1 MRFGPQ
7 DFVTPMPLS
16 GARGGMSEGLRLS
29 DWRVRP
35 AARADLDGLKA
46 LAELTGGGFTNL
58 PNDRA
63 ALAERLDWS
72 ERSFAAVLSEPDDE
86 KYMLVL
92 EHGGTGRIGGT
103 ASLFSRVGVRWP
115 FYSYK
120 LTTLSMQSKE
130 LGRTFRTGVLH
141 LVNDFDGASEVGG
154 LFLHPELR
162 TGGLGRLLARSRY
175 LFLARHRARF
185 GDRVLAELRGRM
197 RDDGGSPFW
206 DGLAGKFFGMGFREA
221 DAFNAVQGNQ
231 FIADLM
237 PKFPVYVALL
247 PEDAQEALG
256 KPHAAGVAA
265 QRMLEAEGFAFHGY
279 VDIFDGGPTM
289 DARVGDLRTVR
300 EAVQARVT
308 GVLAGEG
315 SARLVAAG
323 TLNAFRCA
331 AVPLALDG
339 DGGVL
344 LPRHAPFGAGD
355 EVLHAHF

>member
-1 MRFGPQ
+1 MGDAAQFN
-7 DFVTPMPLS
+7 L
-16 GARGGMSEGLRLS
+16 AE
-29 DWRVRP
+29 WRVRP
-35 AARADLDGLKA
+35 AHGADLDGLKA
-46 LAELTGGGFTNL
+46 LAALTGGGFTNL
-58 PNDRA
+58 PNDRT

-72 ERSFAAVLSEPDDE
+72 DRSFAADVREPEDE

-92 EHGGTGRIGGT
+92 EHGPTGRIGGT
-103 ASLFSRVGVRWP
+103 ACLFSRVGVRWP

-175 LFLARHRARF
+175 LFLGAHRGRF

-197 RDDGGSPFW
+197 RPDGSSPFW
-206 DGLAGKFFGMGFREA
+206 DGLAGRFFGMGFQEA

-247 PEDAQEALG
+247 PEEAQAALG
-256 KPHAAGVAA
+256 QPHDAGVAA
-265 QRMLEAEGFAFHGY
+265 QRLLEAEGFGFHGY

-289 DARVGDLRTVR
+289 DVRAGDIRTVR
-300 EAVQARVT
+300 EAVHARVAGALT
-308 GVLAGEG
+308 GDGTP
-315 SARLVAAG
+315 RLVAG
-323 TLNAFRCA
+323 GQLKAFRCA
-331 AVPLALDG
+331 AVPVRQG
-339 DGGVL
+339 EDGGL
-344 LPRHAPFGAGD
+344 LVSGDAPFGVGD

>member
-1 MRFGPQ
+1 MASATGN
-7 DFVTPMPLS
+7 L
-16 GARGGMSEGLRLS
+16 AE
-29 DWRVRP
+29 WRVRP
-35 AARADLDGLKA
+35 AGGHDLDGLKA

-63 ALAERLDWS
+63 ALAERLAWS
-72 ERSFAAVLSEPDDE
+72 EASFAAELSEPVDE
-86 KYMLVL
+86 KYLLVL
-92 EHGGTGRIGGT
+92 EHGPTGRIGGT
-103 ASLFSRVGVRWP
+103 ACLFSRVGVRWP

-175 LFLARHRARF
+175 LFLALHRPRF

-197 RDDGGSPFW
+197 REDGSSPFW
-206 DGLAGKFFGMGFREA
+206 DGLAGKFFGMGFQEA

-247 PEDAQEALG
+247 PEEAREALG

-265 QRMLEAEGFAFHGY
+265 QRLLEAEGFGFHGY

-300 EAVQARVT
+300 EAVHARVT
-308 GVLAGEG
+308 SALSGEG
-315 SARLVAAG
+315 TPRLVASG
-323 TLNAFRCA
+323 ELTAFRCA
-331 AVPLALDG
+331 AVPLAQED
-339 DGGVL
+339 DGGVR
-344 LPRHAPFGAGD
+344 LPQDAPFAPGD

>member
-1 MRFGPQ
+1 
-7 DFVTPMPLS
+7 
-16 GARGGMSEGLRLS
+16 MSEAGAINLAE
-29 DWRVRP
+29 WRVRP
-35 AARADLDGLKA
+35 ADPADLDGLKA

-58 PNDRA
+58 PNDRK

-72 ERSFAAVLSEPDDE
+72 ERSFAAPVREPEDE

-92 EHGGTGRIGGT
+92 EHGPSGQIGGT
-103 ASLFSRVGVRWP
+103 ACLFSRVGVRWP

-175 LFLARHRARF
+175 LFLALHRARF

-197 RDDGGSPFW
+197 RADGSSPFW
-206 DGLAGKFFGMGFREA
+206 DGLAGRFFGMSFQEA
-221 DAFNAVQGNQ
+221 DAFNALQGNQ

-237 PKFPVYVALL
+237 PRYPVYVAML
-247 PEDAQEALG
+247 PEEAQGALG
-256 KPHAAGVAA
+256 QPHDAGVAA
-265 QRMLEAEGFAFHGY
+265 LRLLEAEGFAFHGY

-289 DARVGDLRTVR
+289 DVRVGDIRTVR
-300 EAVQARVT
+300 EAVHARVA
-308 GVLAGEG
+308 GLLAHEG
-315 SARLVAAG
+315 TPRLVAG
-323 TLNAFRCA
+323 GQLKGFRCA
-331 AVPLALDG
+331 AVPTAQAA
-339 DGGVL
+339 DGGL
-344 LPRHAPFGAGD
+344 LLGAEAPFGAGD

>member
-1 MRFGPQ
+1 MGDAAVVQ
-7 DFVTPMPLS
+7 L
-16 GARGGMSEGLRLS
+16 AE
-29 DWRVRP
+29 WRVRP
-35 AARADLDGLKA
+35 AGLHDLDGLKA

-58 PNDRA
+58 PNDRT

-72 ERSFAAVLSEPDDE
+72 ERSFAAEVREPEDE

-92 EHGGTGRIGGT
+92 EHGPSGRIGGT
-103 ASLFSRVGVRWP
+103 ACLFSRVGVRWP

-120 LTTLSMQSKE
+120 LTTLSMQSRE

-175 LFLARHRARF
+175 LFLALHRPRF

-197 RDDGGSPFW
+197 RPDGSSPFW
-206 DGLAGKFFGMGFREA
+206 DGLAGRFFGMGFQEA

-247 PEDAQEALG
+247 PEDAREALG
-256 KPHAAGVAA
+256 QPHDAGVAA
-265 QRMLEAEGFAFHGY
+265 QRLLEAEGFGFHGY

-289 DARVGDLRTVR
+289 DVRVGDIRTVR
-300 EAVQARVT
+300 EAVHARVSGALSGDGT
-308 GVLAGEG
+308 
-315 SARLVAAG
+315 ARLLASG
-323 TLNAFRCA
+323 QLKTFRCA
-331 AVPLALDG
+331 AVPVRQTET
-339 DGGVL
+339 GGL
-344 LPRHAPFGAGD
+344 LVEPNAPFEAGD

>member
-1 MRFGPQ
+1 
-7 DFVTPMPLS
+7 L
-16 GARGGMSEGLRLS
+16 AE
-29 DWRVRP
+29 WRVRP
-35 AARADLDGLKA
+35 AGGHDLDGLKA

-63 ALAERLDWS
+63 ALAERLAWS
-72 ERSFAAVLSEPDDE
+72 EASFAAELTEPLDE

-92 EHGGTGRIGGT
+92 EHGPTGRIGGT
-103 ASLFSRVGVRWP
+103 ACLFSRVGVRWP

-175 LFLARHRARF
+175 LFLGAHRPRF

-197 RDDGGSPFW
+197 REDGSSPFW
-206 DGLAGKFFGMGFREA
+206 DGLAGRFFGMGFQEA
-221 DAFNAVQGNQ
+221 DAFNAAQGNQ

-237 PKFPVYVALL
+237 PRYPVYVAML
-247 PEDAQEALG
+247 PEEAREALG
-256 KPHAAGVAA
+256 KPHDAGLAA
-265 QRMLEAEGFAFHGY
+265 QRLLEAEGFGFHGY

-289 DARVGDLRTVR
+289 DTRLSEIRTVR
-300 EAVQARVT
+300 EAVTARVAGALT
-308 GVLAGEG
+308 GEG
-315 SARLVAAG
+315 GTRLVSGG

-331 AVPLALDG
+331 AVPLAQADDG
-339 DGGVL
+339 TVL
-344 LPRHAPFGAGD
+344 LPATAPFLPGD